1 MIQEYLF
8 IGDEKIKREDIP
20 CFNDIKPE
28 IEEIE
33 NSNCIIVKYKKD
45 GNNEEN
51 AKILSAIN
59 EKIKDKYNPTIL
71 TDESSAYFNKNLY
84 PLFNEFERKLRK
96 LLYLKSALN
105 PNQKAVENINDLESK
120 DLGEIFTLLF
130 TDNKFITS
138 TKSTINQKTWQFTK
152 AEVIESLQKLDENTL
167 WGFLFENK
175 SICDLPSEFIKVK
188 NYRNDIMHAHNLNY
202 DKYKKIKDLIN
213 KIIKQI
219 DAEIKNT
226 VVLKRSKEENQSKQN
241 YNSILNAALNLQNF
255 ANDITSN
262 PEYLQNL
269 YFNLHF
275 EKISSAIANMFD
287 EQNNLKI
294 IPMNLPLEGI
304 MEAIKEQQIFNNY
317 LAEYN
322 LTIEKLQRIEQEQR
336 KLYELLSNN
345 IEDDKNKD
353 DYIEDTSNN
362 YETDGKE
369 DDDNN
374 K

>member
-8 IGDEKIKREDIP
+8 FGDEKIKEDIP

-45 GNNEEN
+45 GNNEES

-105 PNQKAVENINDLESK
+105 PNQKAVENINNLESK

-130 TDNKFITS
+130 TDNNFITS

-152 AEVIESLQKLDENTL
+152 TEVIESLQKIDENTL

-219 DAEIKNT
+219 DAEINNT
-226 VVLKRSKEENQSKQN
+226 VVLKRSKVENQSKQN
-241 YNSILNAALNLQNF
+241 YNSILNTALNLQNL
-255 ANDITSN
+255 ANALASN
-262 PEYLQNL
+262 FEYM
-269 YFNLHF
+269 YFHSPY
-275 EKISSAIANMFD
+275 EKIASALADVLD

-294 IPMNLPLEGI
+294 IPMNLPLERM

-322 LTIEKLQRIEQEQR
+322 LTPEKLQRIEQEQR
-336 KLYELLSNN
+336 KFYELLSKNKEN
-345 IEDDKNKD
+345 DENKD
-353 DYIEDTSNN
+353 DHIEDNSNDHEDN
-362 YETDGKE
+362 DKE
-369 DDDNN
+369 DNDNN